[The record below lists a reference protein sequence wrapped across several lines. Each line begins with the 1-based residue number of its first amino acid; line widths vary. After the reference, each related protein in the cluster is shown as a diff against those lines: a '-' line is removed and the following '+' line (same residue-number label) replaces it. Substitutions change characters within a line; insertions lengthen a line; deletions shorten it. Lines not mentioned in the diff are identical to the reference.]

1 VITQRDV
8 SPMVMAQAWVD
19 VCDVV
24 LHPDIARRRLVPD
37 APQVQIIL
45 GSLLGGARLEGP
57 VGERAMR
64 VAHPRALEAYTWWKY
79 ERLASLATEP
89 PALASQLVAFRT
101 IAHPLF
107 DDLAPLFAGGAAQR
121 ARVVRELLGPLG
133 LAVWMTDV
141 GRLELRPEL
150 FIPTRRAPL
159 ALIA

>member
-1 VITQRDV
+1 
-8 SPMVMAQAWVD
+8 MAQAEAD

-24 LHPDIARRRLVPD
+24 LHPDIARRRLVPE
-37 APQVQIIL
+37 AAQVQVIL

-64 VAHPRALEAYTWWKY
+64 VAHPLAREAYTWWKY
-79 ERLASLATEP
+79 ERLVSLATEP
-89 PALASQLVAFRT
+89 PALTGDVVAFRT

-107 DDLAPLFAGGAAQR
+107 DDLAPLFDGR
-121 ARVVRELLGPLG
+121 ATHRERVVRELLGPLG

-150 FIPTRRAPL
+150 FIPTGARLRCLSTTKTLTVPARM
-159 ALIA
+159 